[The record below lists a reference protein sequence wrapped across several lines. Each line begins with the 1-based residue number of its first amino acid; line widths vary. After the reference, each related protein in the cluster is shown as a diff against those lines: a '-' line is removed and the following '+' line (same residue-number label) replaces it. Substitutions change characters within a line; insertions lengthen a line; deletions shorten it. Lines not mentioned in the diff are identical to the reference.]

1 MTNAAKKRNKE
12 NKLNVLVTGASNG
25 IGKEVADIF
34 LANNHFVIGLDIVEG
49 ENKEN
54 LVSFKVDI
62 CDKNLLNNVKQYLIN
77 NNIKLDLI
85 INIAGIHS
93 MASLVETNFDVIKR
107 LIDIENPSKE
117 TIDAL
122 AHLDLPS
129 GVDIQIKKW
138 LKILDNNIN
147 S

>member
-1 MTNAAKKRNKE
+1 MTNVAKKRNKE

-25 IGKEVADIF
+25 IGKEVVDIF

-107 LIDIENPSKE
+107 LIDI
-117 TIDAL
+117 
-122 AHLDLPS
+122 DLIGTMNVNHTFHQFLLLFPKN
-129 GVDIQIKKW
+129 I
-138 LKILDNNIN
+138 NNILYL
-147 S
+147 